1 MNAVFLNQLFEMTKF
16 GNDSIKKFEMSFFE
30 LTLKGCL
37 TVIMLILKKKS
48 FVEKGNEIGV
58 KDKFNR
64 FGFSKI
70 VEIGA

>member
-1 MNAVFLNQLFEMTKF
+1 
-16 GNDSIKKFEMSFFE
+16 MSFFE
-30 LTLKGCL
+30 LTLKECL